1 MKTITLLNTKKLSKC
16 NFASHRPYGLWGRG
30 TGGSTEATNKIG
42 HADSSTMH
50 KEKSNKQQ
58 LYFCILCWMVVQPN
72 KSDIQAELFIQKK
85 KDIQASEC
93 PNVIKSDLF

>member
-1 MKTITLLNTKKLSKC
+1 MGC
-16 NFASHRPYGLWGRG
+16 GGGGGGR
-30 TGGSTEATNKIG
+30 GSTEATNKIG

-72 KSDIQAELFIQKK
+72 KSDIQAELFIPKK
-85 KDIQASEC
+85 KDIQASEY
-93 PNVIKSDLF
+93 PIVIKSDLF